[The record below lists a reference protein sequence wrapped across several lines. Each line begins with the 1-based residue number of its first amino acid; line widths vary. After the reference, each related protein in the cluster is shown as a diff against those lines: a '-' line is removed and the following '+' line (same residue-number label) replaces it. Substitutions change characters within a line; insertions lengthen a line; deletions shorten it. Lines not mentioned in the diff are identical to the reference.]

1 MKKEFY
7 ELYDMMAMSHDVNN
21 MRTFGNV
28 HKEMMEWMIQNKPSE
43 AQEWIEKLES
53 IKWCNY
59 LTAKEAEK
67 IVSGMVPKAPW
78 PRDTWR
84 NAMTSL
90 GLQMEED
97 PYYNSCALWAA
108 MNQVYT
114 DHAQTIADNIL
125 KMPLQ
130 EIPAEQLVPGMKA
143 LALDLLKDKDGV
155 YCIRSYYGL

>member
-1 MKKEFY
+1 
-7 ELYDMMAMSHDVNN
+7 
-21 MRTFGNV
+21 
-28 HKEMMEWMIQNKPSE
+28 
-43 AQEWIEKLES
+43 
-53 IKWCNY
+53 
-59 LTAKEAEK
+59 
-67 IVSGMVPKAPW
+67 
-78 PRDTWR
+78 
-84 NAMTSL
+84 
-90 GLQMEED
+90 
-97 PYYNSCALWAA
+97 